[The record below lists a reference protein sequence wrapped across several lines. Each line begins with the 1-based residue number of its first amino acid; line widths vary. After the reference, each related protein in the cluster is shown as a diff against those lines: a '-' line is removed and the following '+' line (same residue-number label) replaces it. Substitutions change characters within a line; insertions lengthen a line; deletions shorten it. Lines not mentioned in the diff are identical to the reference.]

1 MYVGG
6 YIDAVWGWGARFYG
20 IHSNQHS
27 TVNMFIIMDFCM
39 KYLAQVISFV
49 SWITGFFISVIARI
63 SPIIDDSISLLAGI
77 IGLFGGIVWVTILI
91 KKNKLVKRELD
102 RSEIELDNEIL
113 DSKIKNIQLNM
124 LMKSQIKKK

>member
-1 MYVGG
+1 
-6 YIDAVWGWGARFYG
+6 
-20 IHSNQHS
+20 
-27 TVNMFIIMDFCM
+27 MDICM
-39 KYLAQVISFV
+39 KYLAQIVSFL
-49 SWITGFFISVIARI
+49 SWVAGFLISVIARI
-63 SPIIDDSISLLAGI
+63 SPIIDDSISLLAGV